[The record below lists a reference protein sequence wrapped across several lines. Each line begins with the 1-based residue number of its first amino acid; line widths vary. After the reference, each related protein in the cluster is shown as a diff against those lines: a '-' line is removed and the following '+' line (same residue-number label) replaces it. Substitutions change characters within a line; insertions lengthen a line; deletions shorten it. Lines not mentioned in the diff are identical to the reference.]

1 MSRFTEK
8 MYRNARTVT
17 TGMVTGEPHEPVR
30 HTWGEVHE
38 RARRIAGGLAA
49 AGVGPGD
56 AVGVL
61 AGFPV
66 EIAPTAQGLW
76 MRGASL
82 TMLHQPTPRTDL
94 AVWAEDTMNVIGM
107 IEAKAVIV
115 SEPFLVAIPVLEEKG
130 ITVLTVAEL
139 LAAEP
144 IDPVETGEDDLA
156 LMQLTSGSTG
166 SPKAV
171 QITHRNIHSNAEAMF
186 IGAEYDVEKD
196 VMVSWLPC
204 FHDMGMVGFLTIPM
218 YFGAELVKVTPMDFL
233 RDTLLWAKLID
244 KYKGTMTAAP
254 NFAYALFAKRLRKQ
268 AKPGEFDLSTL
279 RFALSGAEPVEP
291 ADVEDLIDAG
301 KPFGLQPE
309 AILPAYGMA
318 ETTLA
323 VSFSEC
329 GAGLVVDEV
338 DADLLA
344 ALRRAVPATKGNTKR
359 LATLGPLLEGLEAR
373 IIDEHGNV
381 MPARGVGVIELR
393 GESLTPGYIT
403 MGGFVPAQDEHGWYD
418 TGDLGYLIDNGHV
431 VVCGRV
437 KDVII
442 MAGPQ
447 HLPDRH
453 RAGRRPRRGRAAG
466 LCRRRP
472 ARRRPFA
479 RDLRRRG
486 GVQRLAGPARGAPHR
501 APGRPRGGDRGR
513 RAAAQRRG
521 ARARHHPED
530 AVGQAAPGQLGLA
543 GHLTPLRA
551 ACRRVT
557 RVSAGITDTVV
568 DMTPAIE
575 AIDLVKRFGDPAVV
589 PPAVDRVS
597 FAVPPGTVL
606 GLLGPNGAGKTT
618 TVRMMTTLTEPTSG
632 TARVAGYDVL
642 RATRRGAPQHGAHRS
657 GRHGRRT
664 AHRPREHP
672 DDRRPLRHPAQGAH
686 PAGRST
692 AGAVLRSP
700 TPPTRWSSPTPA
712 GCVAASTSRS
722 ACSRRRRCSS
732 STSRPPAST
741 RAAAAICG
749 TCCAASS
756 SRAPRCCSPP
766 STWRRPTSSR
776 TTSSSST
783 GAASSPRD
791 RRWSSSARPAMPAW
805 WSP

>member
-8 MYRNARTVT
+8 MYRNARTVS
-17 TGMVTGEPHEPVR
+17 TGMVTGEPHDPVR
-30 HTWGEVHE
+30 QTWGEVHE

-66 EIAPTAQGLW
+66 EIAPTAQALW

-94 AVWAEDTMNVIGM
+94 AMWAEDTVTVIGM

-115 SEPFLVAIPVLEEKG
+115 SEPFNVAIPVLEEKG
-130 ITVLTVAEL
+130 LLVLTVADL
-139 LAAEP
+139 LTAEP
-144 IDPVETGEDDLA
+144 IDPIDVGEDELA

-186 IGAEYDVEKD
+186 IGAEYDVTKD

-233 RDTLLWAKLID
+233 RDTLLWARLID

-254 NFAYALFAKRLRKQ
+254 NFAYALLAKRLRRQ
-268 AKPGEFDLSTL
+268 ATPGEFDLSTL

-301 KPFGLQPE
+301 RPFGLKPE

-323 VSFSEC
+323 VSFSKC

-373 IIDEHGNV
+373 IIDEQGNV

-393 GESLTPGYIT
+393 GEPLTPGYIT

-418 TGDLGYLIDNGHV
+418 TGDLGYLTEEGHV

-442 MAGPQ
+442 MAGRNIYPT
-447 HLPDRH
+447 DIE
-453 RAGRRPRRGRAAG
+453 RAAG
-466 LCRRRP
+466 RVEGVRP
-472 ARRRPFA
+472 GCAVAVRLDAGHSRETFA
-479 RDLRRRG
+479 VAVESNAWQDPNE
-486 GVQRLAGPARGAPHR
+486 VHR
-501 APGRPRGGDRGR
+501 IERQVAHEVVAEVDVRPRN
-513 RAAAQRRG
+513 
-521 ARARHHPED
+521 
-530 AVGQAAPGQLGLA
+530 VVVLG
-543 GHLTPLRA
+543 
-551 ACRRVT
+551 
-557 RVSAGITDTVV
+557 
-568 DMTPAIE
+568 
-575 AIDLVKRFGDPAVV
+575 
-589 PPAVDRVS
+589 
-597 FAVPPGTVL
+597 PGTV
-606 GLLGPNGAGKTT
+606 PKTPSGK
-618 TVRMMTTLTEPTSG
+618 
-632 TARVAGYDVL
+632 L
-642 RATRRGAPQHGAHRS
+642 R
-657 GRHGRRT
+657 
-664 AHRPREHP
+664 
-672 DDRRPLRHPAQGAH
+672 
-686 PAGRST
+686 
-692 AGAVLRSP
+692 
-700 TPPTRWSSPTPA
+700 
-712 GCVAASTSRS
+712 
-722 ACSRRRRCSS
+722 
-732 STSRPPAST
+732 
-741 RAAAAICG
+741 RANSVSLV
-749 TCCAASS
+749 T
-756 SRAPRCCSPP
+756 
-766 STWRRPTSSR
+766 
-776 TTSSSST
+776 
-783 GAASSPRD
+783 
-791 RRWSSSARPAMPAW
+791 
-805 WSP
+805 